1 MNGNSGSAPRR
12 KRGRTGLKK
21 LVAAFT
27 QGRSDRRDWSVYL
40 DQRGLERFGTAY
52 VDCSGNRMF
61 WSTVRHP
68 GRRAAQVVLERPVT
82 SGYIFFVALFIA
94 GLVVR

>member
-1 MNGNSGSAPRR
+1 MNGKSRGAPRR
-12 KRGRTGLKK
+12 ERGRTGLKK
-21 LVAAFT
+21 FVAAFT

-40 DQRGLERFGTAY
+40 NQRGLKRFGTAY
-52 VDCSGNRMF
+52 VDCGSDRMF
-61 WSTVRHP
+61 WFTVRHP

-82 SGYIFFVALFIA
+82 SGYIFFVAIFIA